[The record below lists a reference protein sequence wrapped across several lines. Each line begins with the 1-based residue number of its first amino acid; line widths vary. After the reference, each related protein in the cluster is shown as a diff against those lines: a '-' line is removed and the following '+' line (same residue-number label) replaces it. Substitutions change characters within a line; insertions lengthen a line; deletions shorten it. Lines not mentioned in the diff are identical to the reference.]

1 MEEEGIATRRT
12 YWCHM
17 CSRTVDP
24 LMEAEIKCPF
34 CASGFVEEMSDEEE
48 HDDHRANSTS
58 LWAPI
63 LMQLVN
69 NPNQTTVEDSPNHV
83 AEAEN
88 EAAGNDVD
96 SQLQEILRRRR
107 GRSSVSVIRLSL
119 HGVGGGSTLEP
130 DENNNNNN
138 GDGDGG
144 GGGGG
149 DRERGRLIMV
159 DGGSLSEYFIGPGFE
174 ALLQRYADNDPN
186 RYGTP
191 PALKEAVESLST
203 VKIQEEDTLQC
214 SVCLDDF
221 VIGMEVKRCLVSTSS
236 TVTVYSRGLSFI
248 VRVRFVGM
256 SYLRMRPRRSLQEL
270 KNQMVEVCLLLLLQA
285 AKEVRTVTL
294 LSKKRRAMMV
304 MGLNYQSRGCLAA
317 CSRRPKA
324 AATHRL
330 IQTEERNMF
339 LRQRKLL

>member
-1 MEEEGIATRRT
+1 MEEEAIATRMT

-69 NPNQTTVEDSPNHV
+69 NPNQTTAEDSPNHV
-83 AEAEN
+83 AEAETETEN

-119 HGVGGGSTLEP
+119 RGVGGAGSTLEP
-130 DENNNNNN
+130 DDNNN
-138 GDGDGG
+138 GD

-174 ALLQRYADNDPN
+174 ALLQRLADNDPN

-221 VIGMEVKRCLVSTSS
+221 VIGMEAKEMPCKHKFHGDCLLPWLELHCSCPVCRYELPSDETKTESARTEEPNGGSVSSSSSTSS
-236 TVTVYSRGLSFI
+236 QGSENSHPTEQEEESDDGDGIELSIPWLF
-248 VRVRFVGM
+248 
-256 SYLRMRPRRSLQEL
+256 SSLFSSSQGSS
-270 KNQMVEVCLLLLLQA
+270 NPS
-285 AKEVRTVTL
+285 TDT
-294 LSKKRRAMMV
+294 
-304 MGLNYQSRGCLAA
+304 N
-317 CSRRPKA
+317 
-324 AATHRL
+324 
-330 IQTEERNMF
+330 
-339 LRQRKLL
+339 

>member
-1 MEEEGIATRRT
+1 
-12 YWCHM
+12 
-17 CSRTVDP
+17 
-24 LMEAEIKCPF
+24 MEAEIKCPF

-221 VIGMEVKRCLVSTSS
+221 VIGMEAKEMPCKHKFHGDCLLPWLELHCSCPVCRYELPSDETKTESARTEEPNGGSVSSSSSTSS
-236 TVTVYSRGLSFI
+236 QGSENSHPTEQEEESDDGDGIELSIPWLF
-248 VRVRFVGM
+248 
-256 SYLRMRPRRSLQEL
+256 SSLFSSSQGSS
-270 KNQMVEVCLLLLLQA
+270 NPS
-285 AKEVRTVTL
+285 TDT
-294 LSKKRRAMMV
+294 
-304 MGLNYQSRGCLAA
+304 N
-317 CSRRPKA
+317 
-324 AATHRL
+324 
-330 IQTEERNMF
+330 
-339 LRQRKLL
+339 